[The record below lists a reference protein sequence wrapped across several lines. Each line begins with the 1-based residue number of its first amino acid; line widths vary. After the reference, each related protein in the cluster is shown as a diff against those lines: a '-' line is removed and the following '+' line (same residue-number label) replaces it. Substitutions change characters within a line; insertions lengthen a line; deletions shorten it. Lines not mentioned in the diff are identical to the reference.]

1 MSIPVL
7 KTKNQQLR
15 AITSNEYV
23 VIFFSNRNCPY
34 CMQITP
40 LVEKLAKNNK
50 HIKVFKVETD
60 SSRVSN
66 IVGVPAF
73 SFYKNGEYDG
83 KIVGAQESDLIEKF
97 SSF

>member
-15 AITSNEYV
+15 AITSNKNV
-23 VIFFSNRNCPY
+23 VIFFSNRSCPH
-34 CMQITP
+34 CMHITP
-40 LVEKLAKNNK
+40 LVEKLAKQNK
-50 HIKVFKVETD
+50 DIKVFKVETD
-60 SSRVSN
+60 ASRVSN

-83 KIVGAQESDLIEKF
+83 KIIGAQESDLIQKF